1 MSAPTP
7 FGKYQLIDRIS
18 IGGMAEVF
26 RAKIMADR
34 SERLFAIKK
43 ILPSLCE
50 DANFIK
56 MFVEE
61 ARLAGQLVHPNICAI
76 HELGRADGAHFLA
89 MEYIWGK
96 DLIQVR
102 TKLRKAKQK
111 VPLAICVYILA
122 GVLEG
127 LDYAHKK
134 RDPLGRMLGL
144 VHRDLSPHNVLLS
157 YDGEVKVID
166 FGIAKA
172 DSRASMTQ
180 AGTLKGKFAY
190 MSPEQVHGGKLDRRS
205 DIFAL
210 GTLFFE
216 LVTGERLFFGE
227 SDFNTLERVRK
238 VEVKPPREIDPTIPE
253 GVEKVIYKA
262 LAKEV
267 DNRYQWCNEMR
278 ADLEPFLT
286 VDQTVVAAWMHQ
298 VFAAEIPV
306 EREQIEFGLAAGRAR
321 PAQAAQAETPPI
333 AIPAPAS
340 LPARRPVGKPVVE
353 DQRSKS
359 GGSKPKQANVHV
371 EDNRSK
377 SGGSIR
383 AASAVHV
390 EDNRSRPGGFRPAP
404 PSPSIAPPVA
414 DREGSNPKE
423 GSKPRAPM
431 DTQPSPPLKRPS
443 APMEA
448 VAPPKRTSAPM
459 EAVQPKRTPSTPMDA
474 VTPPKRIS
482 SPMDSVP
489 PPMRGAPINDT
500 IPPPTR
506 PSAPILPEAGGPA
519 RIPRRTKA
527 PSIGD
532 FTDEPATQSSAP
544 SFGPG
549 DWSEPQQPMDWSESL
564 ELSEAGT
571 PIPRA
576 KWPESPAQTDP
587 IVPTQTSRERP
598 SKWTQKTATEE
609 QPWTDQWNDETAHN
623 TPLPGMLSE
632 PVVEALEPPPDPTL
646 DLLDLSFDTL
656 PAETELAPPE
666 EDDFLDLKVEVAP
679 PDDEDPPPEPAPEPT
694 NRVLRLGG
702 GRFRPNKNR

>member
-34 SERLFAIKK
+34 TERLFAIKK

-61 ARLAGQLVHPNICAI
+61 ARLAGQLIHPNICAI

-111 VPLAICVYILA
+111 VPLEICVFILA
-122 GVLEG
+122 KVLEG
-127 LDYAHKK
+127 LEYAHKK

-144 VHRDLSPHNVLLS
+144 VHRDLSPHNVLIS

-190 MSPEQVHGGKLDRRS
+190 MSPEQVQGGTLDRRS

-238 VEVKPPREIDPTIPE
+238 VEVKPPREIDPSIPE
-253 GVEKVIYKA
+253 GVEKIIYKA

-267 DNRYQWCNEMR
+267 GDRYQWCNEMR

-286 VDQTVVAAWMHQ
+286 IDQEVVSAWMHS
-298 VFAAEIPV
+298 VFSAEMPI
-306 EREQIEFGLAAGRAR
+306 EREQIEFGLASGRR
-321 PAQAAQAETPPI
+321 TPAPAPAPVPSV

-340 LPARRPVGKPVVE
+340 LPAKRPPSKVVIEDQRSKSGSAGSRPGQNINVE

-359 GGSKPKQANVHV
+359 GG
-371 EDNRSK
+371 
-377 SGGSIR
+377 IR
-383 AASAVHV
+383 AASSVHV
-390 EDNRSRPGGFRPAP
+390 EDNRSRPGAFRPPSAP
-404 PSPSIAPPVA
+404 VPLVA
-414 DREGSNPKE
+414 DREGSKPNE
-423 GSKPRAPM
+423 GSKP
-431 DTQPSPPLKRPS
+431 KRIS
-443 APMEA
+443 SPMEA
-448 VAPPKRTSAPM
+448 VAPP
-459 EAVQPKRTPSTPMDA
+459 
-474 VTPPKRIS
+474 PKRIS
-482 SPMDSVP
+482 APMDTVPTPPPILAEPPRPRAPSVP
-489 PPMRGAPINDT
+489 PDGA
-500 IPPPTR
+500 
-506 PSAPILPEAGGPA
+506 A
-519 RIPRRTKA
+519 RLSRRTKA
-527 PSIGD
+527 PSVGD
-532 FTDEPATQSSAP
+532 FTDEPATQSSEP
-544 SFGPG
+544 SFGSG
-549 DWSEPQQPMDWSESL
+549 DWSESQQPMDWSEAL
-564 ELSEAGT
+564 ELSEAGAMM
-571 PIPRA
+571 PRQ
-576 KWPESPAQTDP
+576 KWPEAPAQTDP
-587 IVPTQTSRERP
+587 VASPMATAPALPIIPTQTSRERP
-598 SKWTQKTATEE
+598 GKWTVPPEEAWTEDAETAWGE
-609 QPWTDQWNDETAHN
+609 PQWNDETAH
-623 TPLPGMLSE
+623 TPLPGLIE
-632 PVVEALEPPPDPTL
+632 DPVIESIDPPADPTL

-656 PAETELAPPE
+656 PAETTLAPD
-666 EDDFLDLKVEVAP
+666 DDFLDLKVEVAP
-679 PDDEDPPPEPAPEPT
+679 PDDEPPPPDPEPSPS
-694 NRVLRLGG
+694 NRVFRIG
-702 GRFRPNKNR
+702 GRKFRPNNR